1 MDETP
6 QNVKSYDLQRSYG
19 TNWTKT
25 NVSTMFEWLSVAA
38 FNIRCLELGSDY
50 NRGTIR
56 KHTIIGLVLSTLSGT
71 ISVSQFGASDTRTAT
86 LVLNGIFALFSFT
99 IAVFTGYLK
108 IYQVQ
113 ERLEQFIK
121 LKQDWTAFATSI
133 ASELQL
139 PIELRRDALFVIIK
153 NKNAYLDLLKI
164 DLELPDTIKRLASE
178 TLPHPEN
185 LSLDVSTLP
194 RIIMDIGSQE
204 LKDLQTAGIRNK
216 DRFTHVITPQ
226 NTPQLTPTNSITKAT
241 PTSTASVDAHVN
253 SVTLEIKEG

>member
-19 TNWTKT
+19 TNWTKA
-25 NVSTMFEWLSVAA
+25 NVSTMFEWISVAA

-50 NRGTIR
+50 NRRTIR

-71 ISVSQFGASDTRTAT
+71 ISVSQFGTVDTRAAT
-86 LVLNGIFALFSFT
+86 LVLNGIFTLFSFT

-121 LKQDWTAFATSI
+121 LKQDWTTFATSI

-153 NKNAYLDLLKI
+153 NKNTYLDLLKI
-164 DLELPDTIKRLASE
+164 DLELPDAIKRTASE

-185 LSLDVSTLP
+185 LSLDISTLP

-216 DRFTHVITPQ
+216 DRFTQIITPQ
-226 NTPQLTPTNSITKAT
+226 NTPVTKHT

-253 SVTLEIKEG
+253 SVTLEISE

>member
-50 NRGTIR
+50 NRRTIR
-56 KHTIIGLVLSTLSGT
+56 KHTILGLVLSTLSGT

-153 NKNAYLDLLKI
+153 NKNTYLDLLKI
-164 DLELPDTIKRLASE
+164 DLEIPDTIKQVANT

-204 LKDLQTAGIRNK
+204 LKDLQSAGTRNK
-216 DRFTHVITPQ
+216 DRFTHVAITPQ
-226 NTPQLTPTNSITKAT
+226 NTPVKTTPS
-241 PTSTASVDAHVN
+241 STASVDAHVN
-253 SVTLEIKEG
+253 SVTLEISE